1 MPGDSLALAPV
12 FCCVVSL
19 HLFHDKQ
26 EFILCPF
33 RPKTLTCLRGW
44 LFFFFFLPKL
54 SSWQDNKGAV
64 RLHFESF
71 LRFAL
76 RLR

>member
-1 MPGDSLALAPV
+1 MSFSPQNFNMSQRLA
-12 FCCVVSL
+12 
-19 HLFHDKQ
+19 
-26 EFILCPF
+26 
-33 RPKTLTCLRGW
+33 
-44 LFFFFFLPKL
+44 FFFFLPKL